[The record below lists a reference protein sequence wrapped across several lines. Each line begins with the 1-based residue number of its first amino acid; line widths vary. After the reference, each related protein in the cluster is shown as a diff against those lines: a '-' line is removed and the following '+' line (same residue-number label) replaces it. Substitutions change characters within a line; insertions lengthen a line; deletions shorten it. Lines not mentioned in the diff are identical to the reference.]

1 MFSSN
6 ELLEP
11 SKRESTLVVVVRV
24 ATDCSLGCQHCGFS
38 RELSFLR
45 REIDTSTLI
54 NLGGSLQSI
63 QERSNRRV
71 LVSWLGGEPF
81 QWTALREMTVRF
93 KNEFG
98 LALSVTTNGLK
109 LASDL
114 VRSFALSHF
123 YEITISIDGLEPH
136 HDLMRSCPGMFL
148 RLKKIVEKIHRERNT
163 ARTRLRVNTVLTE
176 FNMSSF
182 PEFCRQMAQWGF
194 DELTFNP
201 LGGNDRPD
209 FFAQHRLTLAQ
220 VNELSTNLDR
230 IRDECHGM
238 GLVIRGGAEYLSRLQ
253 ATARGER
260 IPIDDC
266 KPGENFLFVD
276 ERGLVSPCSFTC
288 GTLGIP
294 VDQWI
299 AEGTS
304 KSAED
309 FLQRKRLIRPVA
321 CDDCLATNVFDKF
334 A

>member
-1 MFSSN
+1 MFSSD
-6 ELLEP
+6 ELSEP

-38 RELSFLR
+38 RELSFFR

-54 NLGGSLQSI
+54 NLGASLQSI
-63 QERSNRRV
+63 QEGSNRRV

-81 QWTALREMTVRF
+81 QWTALQDVTAQF
-93 KNEFG
+93 KREFG
-98 LALSVTTNGLK
+98 LALSVTTNGLS
-109 LASDL
+109 LASDSI
-114 VRSFALSHF
+114 RSFALSHF
-123 YEITISIDGLEPH
+123 NEITISIDGLESH
-136 HDLMRSCPGMFL
+136 HDLMRSCPGMFQRL
-148 RLKKIVEKIHRERNT
+148 RKIVDKIHRERES

-182 PEFCRQMAQWGF
+182 PEFCRQMAHWGF

-209 FFAQHRLTLAQ
+209 FFAKHRLTLAQ
-220 VNELSTNLDR
+220 VNELSAKLDR
-230 IRDECHGM
+230 IRDECFDM
-238 GLVIRGGAEYLSRLQ
+238 GLVIRGGAGYINRLV

-266 KPGENFLFVD
+266 KPGKRFLFVD

-294 VDQWI
+294 VDQWVTMG
-299 AEGTS
+299 AS
-304 KSAED
+304 YSAQD
-309 FLQRKRLIRPVA
+309 FLGRKRLIKPVA
-321 CDDCLATNVFDKF
+321 CEDCLATNVFNKF
-334 A
+334 T